1 MENNILYNHRHS
13 LAHVLAQAIQ
23 RSLDAAV
30 QLGTGP
36 AIDNGFYYDVLFSDG
51 VEFWEASL
59 KPLQKIMEGIVK
71 EGQGFAS
78 YTAKNLDEAK
88 AIVKIMKQDFKVEL
102 LEKFFAS
109 DNNAVYTFRYN
120 YVDAQMIPRL
130 EKNCK
135 PEYMEYYNN
144 ITNHFANLDTTI
156 AGKFITFLDLCEGG
170 HVESLKDIPDGS
182 FALDKIA
189 GAYRQAKDT
198 NPMMT
203 RIYGIA
209 FETKAELKDYQT
221 MMEEAKKRDHR
232 ILGKQLK
239 LFTISE
245 LVGSGLPLFQPNG
258 MIIRKELEDY
268 LRSLHKEHGY
278 SRVWTPHIAKED
290 LYNTSGHAK
299 HYLDDM
305 FKVHGGTSDE
315 DFYLKPMNCP
325 HHMQL
330 FADNQFSYRD
340 MPIRYFEPAT
350 VYRDEKTGQ
359 LSGLTRVRS
368 ITQDDGHLFCRI
380 TQLKDEITTI
390 VKIIKEFYK
399 TMGMLDGYR
408 VSLSI
413 RGEDKE
419 KYLGGEEVWATAEWA
434 LKDICNELAL
444 NYKEIPG
451 EAAFYWPKLDFMF
464 KDAIGRQ
471 HQLATVQVD
480 FNLPQRFDLSF
491 VNEAGENE
499 RPVVIHRAIAGSL
512 ERFMGVMIEHFAGAF
527 PLWMSPVQ
535 MMIVPVAD
543 VFNDYAFDLN
553 SQFKSHNL
561 RSRVDEGSDSFAKKI
576 RNAELLKIP
585 YILIVGEKE
594 QSDNSVSVR
603 VYKTKEQYVM
613 SIEEFIAKMESEVK
627 ERVL

>member
-1 MENNILYNHRHS
+1 
-13 LAHVLAQAIQ
+13 
-23 RSLDAAV
+23 
-30 QLGTGP
+30 
-36 AIDNGFYYDVLFSDG
+36 
-51 VEFWEASL
+51 
-59 KPLQKIMEGIVK
+59 MEGIVK

-102 LEKFFAS
+102 LEKFFAA

-135 PEYMEYYNN
+135 AEYMDYYRT
-144 ITNHFANLDTTI
+144 ITDHFASLDTTI
-156 AGKFITFLDLCEGG
+156 GGKFITFLDLCEGG

-209 FETKAELKDYQT
+209 FETKAELKEYQT

-413 RGEDKE
+413 R
-419 KYLGGEEVWATAEWA
+419 
-434 LKDICNELAL
+434 
-444 NYKEIPG
+444 
-451 EAAFYWPKLDFMF
+451 
-464 KDAIGRQ
+464 
-471 HQLATVQVD
+471 
-480 FNLPQRFDLSF
+480 
-491 VNEAGENE
+491 
-499 RPVVIHRAIAGSL
+499 
-512 ERFMGVMIEHFAGAF
+512 
-527 PLWMSPVQ
+527 
-535 MMIVPVAD
+535 
-543 VFNDYAFDLN
+543 
-553 SQFKSHNL
+553 
-561 RSRVDEGSDSFAKKI
+561 
-576 RNAELLKIP
+576 
-585 YILIVGEKE
+585 
-594 QSDNSVSVR
+594 
-603 VYKTKEQYVM
+603 
-613 SIEEFIAKMESEVK
+613 
-627 ERVL
+627 

>member
-1 MENNILYNHRHS
+1 
-13 LAHVLAQAIQ
+13 
-23 RSLDAAV
+23 
-30 QLGTGP
+30 
-36 AIDNGFYYDVLFSDG
+36 
-51 VEFWEASL
+51 
-59 KPLQKIMEGIVK
+59 MEGIVK
-71 EGQGFAS
+71 EGQGFGS
-78 YTAKNLDEAK
+78 YTAKNLEEAK
-88 AIVKIMKQDFKVEL
+88 AIVTNLGQHFKIEL
-102 LEKFFAS
+102 LDKFFAA
-109 DNNAVYTFRYN
+109 DKDAQYTFWYN
-120 YVDAQMIPRL
+120 TVDAQMLPRL
-130 EKNCK
+130 KKNCDADYIATYK
-135 PEYMEYYNN
+135 SLTEYFDDLGADVES
-144 ITNHFANLDTTI
+144 
-156 AGKFITFLDLCEGG
+156 KFITFIDLCEGG
-170 HVESLKDIPDGS
+170 HVENLKEIADGS
-182 FALDKIA
+182 FALEKIA
-189 GAYRQAKDT
+189 GAYWQAKEG

-203 RIYGIA
+203 RIYGLA

-239 LFTISE
+239 LFTISD

-268 LRSLHKEHGY
+268 LWSLHKDHGY

-380 TQLKDEITTI
+380 TQLKAEITTI

-419 KYLGGEEVWATAEWA
+419 KYLGGEEVWATAE
-434 LKDICNELAL
+434 
-444 NYKEIPG
+444 
-451 EAAFYWPKLDFMF
+451 
-464 KDAIGRQ
+464 
-471 HQLATVQVD
+471 
-480 FNLPQRFDLSF
+480 
-491 VNEAGENE
+491 
-499 RPVVIHRAIAGSL
+499 
-512 ERFMGVMIEHFAGAF
+512 
-527 PLWMSPVQ
+527 
-535 MMIVPVAD
+535 
-543 VFNDYAFDLN
+543 
-553 SQFKSHNL
+553 
-561 RSRVDEGSDSFAKKI
+561 
-576 RNAELLKIP
+576 
-585 YILIVGEKE
+585 
-594 QSDNSVSVR
+594 
-603 VYKTKEQYVM
+603 
-613 SIEEFIAKMESEVK
+613 
-627 ERVL
+627 